1 MSNTSGGPIATLKD
15 HYIKAAIW
23 KNESDKGAF
32 YSATIERT
40 YKQGDEYKSSQSF
53 SGRDVLA
60 AGQLLLRAYEQILEQ
75 EQADFAA
82 SQPKPEC

>member
-1 MSNTSGGPIATLKD
+1 MSNTTGGPITTLKD

-23 KNESDKGAF
+23 KNESEKGAF

-40 YKQGDEYKSSQSF
+40 YKDGDEYKTSHSF

-75 EQADFAA
+75 EQADYAA
-82 SQPKPEC
+82 SQPTAER